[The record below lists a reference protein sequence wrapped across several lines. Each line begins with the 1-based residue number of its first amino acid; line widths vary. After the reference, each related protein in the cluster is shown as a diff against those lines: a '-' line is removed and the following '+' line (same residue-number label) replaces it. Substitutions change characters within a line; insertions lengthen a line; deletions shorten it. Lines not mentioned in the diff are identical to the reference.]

1 MCVVKVFR
9 TRSKPPGGNGA
20 FLVAGTHSETDR
32 KKTHTTSPNK
42 NSAFAGFGQKHLR
55 ELYSAADRKDLEDNM
70 SPTERNTRSRK
81 RKMSKTKGAR
91 MKLHKVR
98 AFFLII

>member
-9 TRSKPPGGNGA
+9 TRSKSPGGNGA
-20 FLVAGTHSETDR
+20 FLVAGTH
-32 KKTHTTSPNK
+32 TTSPDK

-91 MKLHKVR
+91 MKLHKVLS
-98 AFFLII
+98 F